1 MKKIIIIGA
10 GEVGSFLANKLSS
23 EQHDV
28 TVVEENPK
36 RVEFLNQ
43 SLDALVIKGNGG
55 SPSSLSQAG
64 AEEADIIIAVT
75 NDENVNMLSC
85 YIAKNMGT
93 KKSFARV
100 QDSALKNEI
109 SELNID
115 KIIDPSESACD
126 EIQLLLD
133 RAGIYDIHEFSGGR
147 LLSIGGVLTDKS
159 PLISNK
165 LVDVHEFGGRKN
177 WLVTAYVRD
186 GKSFIADG
194 NTELK
199 PEDHVKIFVRSEN
212 IQTATSL
219 IGIENKSEIKKVV
232 IVGAS
237 RSSEIL
243 ADRLKDNYEVIV
255 IDDNINDCNRIA
267 EKNTNII
274 VVCNDP
280 KDPLSFENIGID
292 ENSAVVA
299 LSKDD
304 SKNIVCSLVAKALG
318 APEIITRVNKI
329 DYLELLKDSSIQATI
344 STRITAANEILQ
356 YVRSDQ
362 VTSALT
368 FEDTEVEA
376 LEIILT
382 NKCPILDK
390 SLSQLELPDNCVIAG
405 VTRRE
410 NTFIPSGE
418 WKFAEKDKLVVFT
431 LPEGIE
437 EIQET
442 FC

>member
-165 LVDVHEFGGRKN
+165 LVDIHEFGGRKN

-194 NTELK
+194 STELK

-232 IVGAS
+232 IIGAS

-243 ADRLKDNYEVIV
+243 AERLKDDYEVIV

-437 EIQET
+437 AIQET

>member
-165 LVDVHEFGGRKN
+165 LVDIHEFGGRKN

-194 NTELK
+194 STELK

-219 IGIENKSEIKKVV
+219 IGIENKSEIKKVI

-243 ADRLKDNYEVIV
+243 ADRLKDDYEVIV

-437 EIQET
+437 AIQET

>member
-147 LLSIGGVLTDKS
+147 LLSIGGVLTGKS

-165 LVDVHEFGGRKN
+165 LVDIHEFGGRKN

-194 NTELK
+194 STELK

-243 ADRLKDNYEVIV
+243 AERLKDDYEVIV

-437 EIQET
+437 AIQET

>member
-28 TVVEENPK
+28 IVVEENPK

-418 WKFAEKDKLVVFT
+418 WNFAEKDKLVVFT

>member
-165 LVDVHEFGGRKN
+165 LVDIHEFGGRKN

-194 NTELK
+194 STELK

-219 IGIENKSEIKKVV
+219 IGIENKSEIKKVI

-243 ADRLKDNYEVIV
+243 ADRLKDDYEVIV

-437 EIQET
+437 SIQET

>member
-165 LVDVHEFGGRKN
+165 LVDIHEFGGRKN

-219 IGIENKSEIKKVV
+219 IGIENKSEIKKVI

-243 ADRLKDNYEVIV
+243 AERLKDDYEVIV

-437 EIQET
+437 AIQET

>member
-165 LVDVHEFGGRKN
+165 LVDIHEFGGRKN

-194 NTELK
+194 STELK

-219 IGIENKSEIKKVV
+219 IGIENKSDIKKVV

-243 ADRLKDNYEVIV
+243 AERLKDDYEVIV

-437 EIQET
+437 AIQET

>member
-165 LVDVHEFGGRKN
+165 LVDIHEFGGRKN
-177 WLVTAYVRD
+177 WLVTAFVRD

-194 NTELK
+194 STELK

-219 IGIENKSEIKKVV
+219 IGIENKNEIKKVV

-243 ADRLKDNYEVIV
+243 ADRLKDDYEVIV

-437 EIQET
+437 AIQET

>member
-28 TVVEENPK
+28 IVVEENPK